1 MKKIIAAFDGLKYSP
16 STAHYAIQ
24 LAKASGA
31 HLVGIFLDDFTYHSY
46 HLTKANYRQLLKNK
60 LEGDEKDQLTRRRSA
75 ELFEKACQEAGLN
88 YAIHHDYSLA
98 IQELMHES
106 IYADLIVVD
115 KNESFNKQKEEP
127 PANFI
132 RYILADAECPVLVVP
147 SKFKPIEKTI
157 LLYDGSPSSVFAIKM
172 FSYLLPDLKTLSTE
186 VVSVREDDLNRHLPD
201 NHLMK
206 EFMKRHFPEADYKVM
221 QGSPEALIVE
231 YLKNRKQNEVL
242 VLGAYQRSIVSRL
255 FKASMA
261 DRLMLQLKTPLFIA
275 HR

>member
-1 MKKIIAAFDGLKYSP
+1 MKKIIAAFDGLKYSS

-24 LAKASGA
+24 LAKASGS

-46 HLTKANYRQLLKNK
+46 HLTTTNYRQLLKNK
-60 LEGDEKDQLTRRRSA
+60 LEGDEKDQLTRRHSA
-75 ELFEKACQEAGLN
+75 EIFEKACQENGLN

-106 IYADLIVVD
+106 VYADLIVID
-115 KNESFNKQKEEP
+115 KNESFNKQREEP

-172 FSYLLPDLKTLSTE
+172 FSYLLPDLKTLPTE

-221 QGSPEALIVE
+221 QGSPETLIS
-231 YLKNRKQNEVL
+231 N
-242 VLGAYQRSIVSRL
+242 I
-255 FKASMA
+255 
-261 DRLMLQLKTPLFIA
+261 
-275 HR
+275 